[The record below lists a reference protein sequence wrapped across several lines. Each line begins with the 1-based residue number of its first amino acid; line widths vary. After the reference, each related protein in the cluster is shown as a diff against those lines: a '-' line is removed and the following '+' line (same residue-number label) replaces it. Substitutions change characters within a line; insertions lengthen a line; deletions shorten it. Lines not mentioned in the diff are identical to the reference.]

1 MRRAALSLYVTV
13 AFLAL
18 PAVAAA
24 ATTTTTAGGDAPT
37 GHDGTITT
45 IFIVALGI
53 PAVLAFLTLI
63 DIARGKHTESHSSH

>member
-1 MRRAALSLYVTV
+1 MRRAAISLYVTV

-18 PAVAAA
+18 PAVAMA
-24 ATTTTTAGGDAPT
+24 ATTTTSSGGDAPT

-45 IFIVALGI
+45 IFFIALGI

-63 DIARGKHTESHSSH
+63 DIARGKHTERHSSH